1 MTSALGFMKLSDGS
15 NDTVGKTHAQTD
27 ARTHAGTHELCTV
40 VLRKRSK
47 QHVSDINNTT
57 IYIHGLHPYGLYTE
71 ESYTI
76 SHTAF

>member
-15 NDTVGKTHAQTD
+15 NDTVRKTHAQTD
-27 ARTHAGTHELCTV
+27 ARTQAHTNYVRC

-57 IYIHGLHPYGLYTE
+57 IYIHGLDPYGLYTE

-76 SHTAF
+76 SQIAF